1 MFDHAGHNIFHVY
14 RGTEGKKIR
23 EKKIVETFEYFCL
36 LPLQYMVYVGILCVF
51 ELKYG

>member
-1 MFDHAGHNIFHVY
+1 MQVTIFVMY
-14 RGTEGKKIR
+14 TEVQKVQRIR

>member
-1 MFDHAGHNIFHVY
+1 MQVTIFVMY
-14 RGTEGKKIR
+14 TEVQKVHKIR